1 MVAHRR
7 RSVLALV
14 ALSGLLAQACVPEI
28 RPAFVCAPDMTVP
41 YLESPAEFMTP
52 DLQRMAAFY
61 ASLGGEWSGELQC
74 PSDSPMSGSVTI
86 SIQPDTIDQMRI
98 IVGVDNRQIGIDCRH
113 EGIVLASGQISLTG
127 SSIGGL
133 SGERAA
139 LDAKIGGRGA
149 EILFA
154 FDTSYSPEL
163 AFVDGQID
171 IASDLSISGVME
183 FAQQPTKGSD
193 GTWEQVGVR
202 CGLVFLG
209 RMG

>member
-1 MVAHRR
+1 MTA
-7 RSVLALV
+7 
-14 ALSGLLAQACVPEI
+14 
-28 RPAFVCAPDMTVP
+28 DM
-41 YLESPAEFMTP
+41 
-52 DLQRMAAFY
+52 QRMAAFY

>member
-1 MVAHRR
+1 MAARQLSLTV
-7 RSVLALV
+7 V
-14 ALSGLLAQACVPEI
+14 ALFGLLAQACVPEL
-28 RPAFVCAPDMTVP
+28 RSAFVCAPDVTVP
-41 YLESPAEFMTP
+41 YSESPAEFMTP
-52 DLQRMAAFY
+52 DLQKMAAFY

-74 PSDSPMSGSVTI
+74 PSDSPLTGSVTI
-86 SIQPDTIDQMRI
+86 SIQPDTLSQMKM

-139 LDAKIGGRGA
+139 LDAKIVGSSA
-149 EILFA
+149 VILFT
-154 FDTSYSPEL
+154 FDASYSPEL
-163 AFVDGQID
+163 ASVDGMMT

>member
-1 MVAHRR
+1 MHRR

-14 ALSGLLAQACVPEI
+14 ALSGLLAQACVPEM
-28 RPAFVCAPDMTVP
+28 RPDVVCAPDVTVP

-74 PSDSPMSGSVTI
+74 PSDSPLTGSVTV
-86 SIQPDTIDQMRI
+86 SIQPDTLSQMKM

-139 LDAKIGGRGA
+139 LDAKISGGGA
-149 EILFA
+149 VILFT
-154 FDTSYSPEL
+154 FDASYSPEL
-163 AFVDGQID
+163 ASVDGMMT

-183 FAQQPTKGSD
+183 FAQQPAKGSD
-193 GTWEQVGVR
+193 GMWEQVGVR

-209 RMG
+209 RVG